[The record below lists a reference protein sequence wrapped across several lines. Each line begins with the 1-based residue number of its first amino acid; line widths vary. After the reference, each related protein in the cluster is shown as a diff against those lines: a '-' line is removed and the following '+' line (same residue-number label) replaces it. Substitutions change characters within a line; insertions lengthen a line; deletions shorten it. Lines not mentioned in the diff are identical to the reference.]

1 MGGSR
6 GGDGEGEGDGRAAE
20 AGSVVVRSA
29 QMSAQ
34 CM

>member
-1 MGGSR
+1 MGGSS
-6 GGDGEGEGDGRAAE
+6 GGDGEGDGRAAE